1 MVANEVLEFINQCF
15 QGDKSFGNPAKSLFP
30 LIFVPVRSDLGG
42 LENLRWYFM
51 EKKEEESVLYAIG

>member
-30 LIFVPVRSDLGG
+30 LIFVPVRSGIGG
-42 LENLRWYFM
+42 LENLR
-51 EKKEEESVLYAIG
+51 